1 MAWFPVADYQLA
13 VSWQSIEQLGTSFG
27 SVSLL
32 SPMKIAG
39 GHTHSARFLNQ
50 SQWPAKFANYFMWTL
65 CLLLFFFFFRS
76 PTSRRFHCP
85 WWVLW
90 ICCTEF
96 QSRKQKGHKRH
107 LWAKK
112 EKNYLGCLTMRKHDV
127 QMHVNIALQFCGTC
141 MCLWKDTYF
150 CKNLSDHFLLLT
162 RMCLCFLNFHLA
174 AAIIHTPSHFSIFM
188 LFLGRDR
195 GFVMGS
201 LLLWHVVTASPGFDQ
216 FI

>member
-1 MAWFPVADYQLA
+1 MLGF
-13 VSWQSIEQLGTSFG
+13 SIRASGQWNLPAISCE
-27 SVSLL
+27 L
-32 SPMKIAG
+32 SA
-39 GHTHSARFLNQ
+39 
-50 SQWPAKFANYFMWTL
+50 YF
-65 CLLLFFFFFRS
+65 CFFFFFRS

-141 MCLWKDTYF
+141 MCLWKGTYF

-201 LLLWHVVTASPGFDQ
+201 LLLWQVVTASPGFDQ
-216 FI
+216 FIQKEEGMSPLPRPQHRGPGNQALFAL